1 MVSNYSQIFIFL
13 LPFYLIMESNTVA
26 EFVYKHNNIK
36 GIYMV
41 FIASASVFLDVWDLT
56 SFGFVLTFFKAD
68 IHPFGIMLGISVA
81 AANIG
86 AIGGAILGGYLS
98 DRFGRKKL
106 LMYNMAIFIVFAFL
120 IAISTN
126 IYEFTLFRIIMG
138 FSIGSDVATG
148 FSYIYEYI
156 SRKQRNRYYSLWAY
170 SFSVVALIAVVSVF
184 LLYRAIHN
192 DSVWRYIFVIGGIFA
207 AIILLLR
214 SRMTE
219 TPIWLYGNGKYKETH
234 DVIKGVYG
242 TDIYIKQSGEKAH
255 VTLKNL
261 VSLFHKG
268 LNREL
273 VFAFSLNGIVGFIGW
288 GFAFYI
294 TFMLQALKLFTFYQ
308 ILGAD
313 AIIYSFGFVGAI
325 ISPLMAKHFGI
336 YKTSV
341 IPAIIATIAIFAL
354 FLTFAGIL
362 PLYFVIP
369 LAIIIIFMNYS
380 GPMAYNAVLNDFI
393 PTSLRGIGNGWNYM
407 FNKITEAVSGLTAGA
422 ILILVGLKFNTIILF
437 IIIGFFTIIAIY
449 TGRSK
454 YFKKGYASDFQT
466 SPEE

>member
-1 MVSNYSQIFIFL
+1 
-13 LPFYLIMESNTVA
+13 MESNNVA
-26 EFVYKHNNIK
+26 EFVYGHNNIK

-56 SFGFVLTFFKAD
+56 SFGFVLTFFKDDLA
-68 IHPFGIMLGISVA
+68 PTGIMLGISVA

-86 AIGGAILGGYLS
+86 AIAGAILGGYLT
-98 DRFGRKKL
+98 DKFGRKRL
-106 LMYNMAIFIVFAFL
+106 LMYNMAVFIVFAFL

-156 SRKQRNRYYSLWAY
+156 SRGQRNRYYSLWAY
-170 SFSVVALIAVVSVF
+170 SFSVVALIAVASVF
-184 LLYRAIHN
+184 LLYHVIHN

-234 DVIKGVYG
+234 DVIKHVYG
-242 TDIYIKQSGEKAH
+242 EDININQSGEKNH

-261 VSLFHKG
+261 ISLFHKK
-268 LNREL
+268 LNKEL

-294 TFMLQALKLFTFYQ
+294 TYMLEMLKIFTFYQ
-308 ILGAD
+308 ILGVD

-325 ISPLMAKHFGI
+325 ISPILAKHFGI
-336 YKTSV
+336 YYASV
-341 IPAIIATIAIFAL
+341 IPAIIAAIAIFAL
-354 FLTFAGIL
+354 FITFAGIL
-362 PLYFVIP
+362 PVYLVIP
-369 LAIIIIFMNYS
+369 FSIIIIFMNYS
-380 GPMAYNAVLNDFI
+380 GPMAYNAVLNGFI
-393 PTSLRGIGNGWNYM
+393 PTSLRGVGNGWNYM
-407 FNKITEAVSGLTAGA
+407 FNKITEAVSGLTGGA
-422 ILILVGLKFNTIILF
+422 ILVLVGLEFNTIILF
-437 IIIGFFTIIAIY
+437 MVVAAFTIIAIY
-449 TGRSK
+449 TGKSK
-454 YFKKGYASDFQT
+454 YFKKGYVSDRQT